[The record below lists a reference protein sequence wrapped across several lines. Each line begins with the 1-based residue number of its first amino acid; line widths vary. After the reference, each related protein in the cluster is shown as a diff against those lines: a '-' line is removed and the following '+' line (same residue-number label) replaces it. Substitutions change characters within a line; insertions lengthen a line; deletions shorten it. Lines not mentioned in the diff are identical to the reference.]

1 MCYISPFYNT
11 PLAVFKDFDFFF
23 QGRLGRYP
31 GRIVSIIIYIIAL
44 VLGGGLIYGTSRFVK
59 KNLTG
64 RRNEDILE
72 TETARSEKAAVKT
85 SDFSYNR

>member
-1 MCYISPFYNT
+1 M
-11 PLAVFKDFDFFF
+11 KE
-23 QGRLGRYP
+23 
-31 GRIVSIIIYIIAL
+31 IIYIIAL

-72 TETARSEKAAVKT
+72 TETARSEKTAVKT
-85 SDFSYNR
+85 PDFSYNR